1 MWMAY
6 SVPHKFGVF
15 LSRTRRKHAGSSSS
29 SSFYHG
35 HAAAIAARPSR
46 KSVCVRQERFDCP
59 GRTGTDGYTRLV
71 DRRTYNMPCWCSDSF
86 DSTTVTT
93 SSCFGISHRVGACV
107 FVGQMLKPENTSP
120 GACPIVLSTGGV
132 RWPTLLKPCP
142 PHLTRR
148 SSP

>member
-1 MWMAY
+1 MFHT
-6 SVPHKFGVF
+6 SLVCF
-15 LSRTRRKHAGSSSS
+15 LSRTRRKHAG
-29 SSFYHG
+29 
-35 HAAAIAARPSR
+35 RPPAPRFTMAMLPPSQHVPVANPC
-46 KSVCVRQERFDCP
+46 VCDKKDFLDCP